1 MQGTYYI
8 FLSNIHDESENDWV
22 YVIYGFWINF
32 SLKCTMLFE
41 SLLLLRRLLLVRQSP
56 SSLFTPHA
64 FFPHHLSPKINLKE
78 TNNSSQKQLIIDVVF
93 SFVKTRKVA
102 RLFYRNFTKIC

>member
-32 SLKCTMLFE
+32 SLKCTT
-41 SLLLLRRLLLVRQSP
+41 V
-56 SSLFTPHA
+56 
-64 FFPHHLSPKINLKE
+64 K
-78 TNNSSQKQLIIDVVF
+78 SQ
-93 SFVKTRKVA
+93 FVA
-102 RLFYRNFTKIC
+102 ALY